1 MIIEQA
7 ILKVNTTGHILAF
20 GVSEDTFMRE
30 YAEHFCEWIDG
41 TVIKMSPVHDKHD
54 MLVRYL
60 AILLETYFA
69 YREIGQ
75 IRQGPFVMRYQ
86 FDDDGETRRRD
97 REPDIQVILHSNP
110 NKLTPTFMD
119 GAANIVIEVV
129 SPESVQRDY
138 GEKLYEYERAGVT
151 EYWIIDPIQSK
162 ARFYHLNAEQAY
174 VLQAVS
180 EVYETERLAGLKL
193 HIPTLWKANLPKPP
207 EIVKTV
213 QKMLNI

>member
-1 MIIEQA
+1 
-7 ILKVNTTGHILAF
+7 
-20 GVSEDTFMRE
+20 
-30 YAEHFCEWIDG
+30 
-41 TVIKMSPVHDKHD
+41 

-86 FDDDGETRRRD
+86 FEDDGTTRRRD
-97 REPDIQVILHSNP
+97 REPDIQVILNTNP
-110 NKLTPTFMD
+110 NTLTPTFMD
-119 GAANIVIEVV
+119 GAADIVIEVV

-138 GEKLYEYERAGVT
+138 GEKLHEYERAGVP

-174 VLQAVS
+174 VLQ
-180 EVYETERLAGLKL
+180 EVGENYETTRLTGLKL

-207 EIVKTV
+207 ATVKSV
-213 QKMLNI
+213 QEMLDI